1 MRFRSGF
8 SFFILMKGEPFDK
21 YKLTTFSCAFQKA
34 RCKGS
39 NLFAKCKWYNTLFFL
54 LKGIFN
60 I

>member
-39 NLFAKCKWYNTLFFL
+39 NLFAKCKWYNTLFFY
-54 LKGIFN
+54 
-60 I
+60 

>member
-34 RCKGS
+34 RCKGI
-39 NLFAKCKWYNTLFFL
+39 NLFAKCKWYNTF
-54 LKGIFN
+54 IFY
-60 I
+60 

>member
-34 RCKGS
+34 RCKGI
-39 NLFAKCKWYNTLFFL
+39 NLFAKCKQFNTFVFEQRYN
-54 LKGIFN
+54 FN